1 MMNFIVR
8 IVFSLLVMI
17 GCSSSALY
25 AMGGVKKLV
34 RSYVKNAKSKVVVPI
49 NSHNMIALHEE
60 KDQLNK
66 NNIFKSFDPYWEC
79 PTIGTKYLKESI
91 VTVLYAKH
99 QKKMIQNVVMT
110 HYNNSDN
117 VFSGHILGLHD
128 YINHLNAEVKDGAFF
143 DYAQFVIIFPV
154 DGPHMMFTA
163 LDQLR
168 CRKQSNELQAL
179 VKRTLCYKDIT
190 VIERPYYIPFTGLS
204 PIEVSAV
211 LSNNDRFPSRWSVD
225 TLCCPVGNTGL
236 MTQQSSFVNN
246 IKE

>member
-8 IVFSLLVMI
+8 IVLSVLVMV
-17 GCSSSALY
+17 GCFSSTVYS
-25 AMGGVKKLV
+25 MGGVKKLV
-34 RSYVKNAKSKVVVPI
+34 RSYVKNAKSKVIVPI

-60 KDQLNK
+60 KDQSNK

-91 VTVLYAKH
+91 VTILYAKH

-117 VFSGHILGLHD
+117 AFSVHILGLRD
-128 YINHLNAEVKDGAFF
+128 YINHLNSEVNDGAFF

-154 DGPHMMFTA
+154 DGPGAMFTA

-168 CRKQSNELQAL
+168 CRKQSNELQELA
-179 VKRTLCYKDIT
+179 KRTLCYKEIA

-211 LSNNDRFPSRWSVD
+211 LSNNDRFSSHWSVD

-236 MTQQSSFVNN
+236 MTHQSPFINN
-246 IKE
+246 TKE